1 MTELSIKVFIDGVE
15 YTEQQLDR
23 YEYERALH
31 CLHEF
36 KYLGADVIYQGKSLS
51 HEDINWME
59 PADVKKALVDL
70 KVSLGPDKVS
80 QIMKPASDDAELRW
94 KAYNE
99 EPIEGQG
106 YQFGSTEMEVSG
118 IDMTKVTGGLGHV
131 GDYNERFPFEVFPEH
146 YGVEG
151 EVETGQA
158 IFEAFGMFGEPVH
171 TYGVGSTQAVPEG
184 FPFKRDPA
192 YPGIMF
198 GELGLRSDGTNIH
211 VGAIHEICPV
221 PGGVKTKST
230 FFCPKNAP
238 KAIPE
243 GHKLHFA
250 LEMCGNFRAL
260 YQAQQQ

>member
-1 MTELSIKVFIDGVE
+1 MADLKIKVIIDGVE
-15 YTEQQLDR
+15 FTEWQLDR
-23 YEYERALH
+23 YEYERTLH

-36 KYLGADVIYQGKSLS
+36 KYLGADVVYEGRSLS
-51 HEDINWME
+51 HEDINWLE
-59 PADVKKALVDL
+59 PADAKKALVDL
-70 KVSLGPDKVS
+70 KVGLGPDKVN
-80 QIMKPASDDAELRW
+80 QIMKPVSDDAELRW

-99 EPIEGQG
+99 EPIASQG
-106 YQFGSTEMEVSG
+106 YQFGTTEMEVSG
-118 IDMTKVTGGLGHV
+118 IDMTKVAGGLGHL
-131 GDYNERFPFEVFPEH
+131 GDKDERFPFEIFPEH

-171 TYGVGSTQAVPEG
+171 TYGVGSTKEIPAD
-184 FPFKRDPA
+184 FPFKRDPN
-192 YPGIMF
+192 YPGVMF
-198 GELGLRSDGTNIH
+198 GELGLKSDGTNIH

-238 KAIPE
+238 AAIPE

-250 LEMCGNFRAL
+250 LEMRGNFRSI
-260 YQAQQQ
+260 YEAQQ